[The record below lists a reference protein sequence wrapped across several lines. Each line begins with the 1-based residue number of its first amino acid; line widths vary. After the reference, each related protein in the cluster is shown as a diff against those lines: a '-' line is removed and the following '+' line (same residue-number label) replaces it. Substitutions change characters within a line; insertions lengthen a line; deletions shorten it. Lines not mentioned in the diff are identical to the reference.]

1 MRTLPLSGVFY
12 LAVAGCLAT
21 VGAGAYAVS
30 NALHA
35 QRAAPSTTPARFLGR
50 PIQPGVPLGA
60 PGPAAGRAAAPA
72 ATTTRGRPGLA
83 PVRVST
89 TALPDSSTVSEPSIA
104 LDSKGNIYVTAPTGL
119 GHSPSLSTSPLWKS
133 SDGGATWQGPIS
145 TETGAQTASGVGG
158 GDSDIVIDSND
169 DIFITSLWLGDTSMS
184 VSSDGGSTFT
194 ALPVGHLTPMDDRPW
209 LAWDPTSDSL
219 WMDYDGFES
228 LRVARTVL
236 NSTVDGAGAGRQPAT
251 GLVFSQNVPAEPNET
266 SRNCTF
272 CPPGTIAVD
281 PSGNVWVAY
290 VAKDGR
296 VAVAESQAGQATT
309 PVGVVWHATE
319 VSDSGSAATN
329 DSNNFQVLRSDG
341 QGNLYL
347 VWSQKSSNGGPS
359 QVFLSWLQ
367 AGGSSWSAPL
377 QVSTTASA
385 LFGTLAVVAPGTV
398 DVAYYGSNYA
408 GDSNAAPAGT
418 QWSVYLAQVQNLSG
432 SASTLTADLMPAFHS
447 GSISTQG
454 ATCTSNC
461 PDRSLGDF
469 FSIAVDRSGMADII
483 TTAGDASSRRL
494 AFVHQT
500 GAIQNAGALPP
511 AAALMPPYPNVAP
524 SFPPYQ
530 PQPAGYPPYAG
541 SSGSGVS
548 SQPLSGGSSSYAA
561 VGGAQQAQAGRS
573 TRRYP
578 DGVPLD
584 AVAPPAGGGP
594 LPGPPLWVYGLLGG
608 GGILGRLVLR
618 RLLR

>member
-1 MRTLPLSGVFY
+1 MLPLNGVFY
-12 LAVAGCLAT
+12 LAVAGSLAT
-21 VGAGAYAVS
+21 VGTGAYAVS
-30 NALHA
+30 TALHA
-35 QRAAPSTTPARFLGR
+35 QRAAPTTAPAPFAGR
-50 PIQPGVPLGA
+50 PIQPGAPQGA
-60 PGPAAGRAAAPA
+60 PGSAAGRAAAPA
-72 ATTTRGRPGLA
+72 ATTTRSRPGLV

-89 TALPDSSTVSEPSIA
+89 VALPDSSTVSEPSIA
-104 LDSKGNIYVTAPTGL
+104 LDSKGNIYVTGPTGL

-133 SDGGATWQGPIS
+133 GDGGASWQGPIS

-184 VSSDGGSTFT
+184 VSSDGGTTFT
-194 ALPVGHLTPMDDRPW
+194 ELPVGHLTPMDDRPW

-251 GLVFSQNVPAEPNET
+251 RLVFAQNVAAEPNET
-266 SRNCTF
+266 ARSCAF

-290 VAKDGR
+290 VAKDGS
-296 VAVAESQAGQATT
+296 VAVAESQAGQST
-309 PVGVVWHATE
+309 PVGIAWNKPME
-319 VSDSGSAATN
+319 VPDSGSASTN
-329 DSNNFQVLRSDG
+329 DSNSFQVLRSDG

-347 VWSQKSSNGGPS
+347 VWSQISGTGPS

-408 GDSNAAPAGT
+408 GDNNAAPAGT

-432 SASTLTADLMPAFHS
+432 SVSTATADVLPAFHS
-447 GSISTQG
+447 GTISTQG
-454 ATCTSNC
+454 ATCTSSC

-469 FSIAVDRSGMADII
+469 FSIAVDSSGMADII
-483 TTAGDASSRRL
+483 TTAGDASGTRL
-494 AFVHQT
+494 AYVHQT
-500 GAIQNAGALPP
+500 GAIQNPAASPP
-511 AAALMPPYPNVAP
+511 PAALMPPSPYIAP

-530 PQPAGYPPYAG
+530 PPPGYPPYPG
-541 SSGSGVS
+541 SNGSGVS
-548 SQPLSGGSSSYAA
+548 SQQLGGGSSSYATA
-561 VGGAQQAQAGRS
+561 GGPQQAQVGHS
-573 TRRYP
+573 TTRYP

-594 LPGPPLWVYGLLGG
+594 LPGPPLWVDGLLAGG
-608 GGILGRLVLR
+608 AIVGRLVLR
-618 RLLR
+618 RLRG